1 MPKIKMPR
9 SSPALDMTPMVDLAF
24 LLVTF
29 FMLTASFR
37 SSEPVMVDTPSS
49 ISEKLL
55 PDNYILVS
63 VDKEGKAFFTI
74 TGQNVRKKLLEDMAA
89 TYKMSFSDDEK
100 KRFGV
105 MTSFG
110 VPIAQLKGYINM
122 SEGERNKFV
131 SPGIPMDST
140 DNQLQQWV
148 FNGYVNYQ
156 RDLAQM
162 KQDAETNGKPFNLN
176 DKKLRFAIKADA
188 KAPYVKVK
196 RVIDTFTE
204 KEIYQFQM
212 ITTMEENPMDSKPAK
227 PTKTK

>member
-1 MPKIKMPR
+1 
-9 SSPALDMTPMVDLAF
+9 LDMTPMVDLAF

-49 ISEKLL
+49 TSEKLL

-63 VDKEGKAFFTI
+63 VDKDGKAFFNI
-74 TGQNVRKKLLEDMAA
+74 TGQNVRRKLLEDMSAK
-89 TYKMSFSDDEK
+89 YKLSFTEEEK
-100 KRFGV
+100 KRFSV

-110 VPIAQLKGYINM
+110 VPMVELKRYIGM
-122 SEGERNKFV
+122 SEGERSKFD

-140 DNQLQQWV
+140 DNQLQQWI
-148 FNGYVNYQ
+148 FNGYVDYQ

-162 KQDAETNGKPFNLN
+162 KQEAEISGKDFNLK

-212 ITTMEENPMDSKPAK
+212 ITTMEENPMESKPK
-227 PTKTK
+227 PTTKTN